1 MKFFPTFFHGVKK
14 MQNNKDKKQSLRRV
28 TATVTEFA
36 MCILGSLMYAV
47 AVSLFVNPLKFVAG
61 GVTGLG
67 ILVNYLAPVVS
78 TGVFVFVANIPLF
91 IISWKKFGFSF
102 IARTIFAT
110 ALTSVFIDVLHVL
123 GEQYGWF
130 FAGEEKLVGAIFG
143 GIIAG
148 AGLGIVF
155 LGGATTGGLDILAR
169 LLRLK
174 FPHLSVGRLILICDF
189 TVVLLSG
196 IVYRSVESV
205 LYSIVIVFLSSLAVD
220 HIVAGRSHS
229 KLLFILTDKSEEVT
243 RDIIA
248 ICGRGVS
255 VIPAQG
261 GYTGQE
267 KKLLMCVVR
276 THEVSKVRKVV
287 ASYDE
292 KPFIIIT
299 DSSEVL
305 GQGFKSHK
313 DTL

>member
-1 MKFFPTFFHGVKK
+1 
-14 MQNNKDKKQSLRRV
+14 
-28 TATVTEFA
+28 
-36 MCILGSLMYAV
+36 MCVLGAFMYSAAV
-47 AVSLFVNPLKFVAG
+47 ALFVTPLKFAAG

-67 ILVNYLAPVVS
+67 ILVNYLFPFIS
-78 TGVFVFVANIPLF
+78 TGMFVFAANIPLF
-91 IISWKKFGFSF
+91 LISWKKFGFRF
-102 IARTIFAT
+102 ISRTVFAT
-110 ALTSVFIDVLHVL
+110 ALVSVFIDILDLL
-123 GEQYGWF
+123 GEKYGWF
-130 FAGEEKLVGAIFG
+130 FSGEEKLVGAIFG

-189 TVVLLSG
+189 VVVVLSG
-196 IVYRSVESV
+196 IVYKSIESM
-205 LYSIVIVFLSSLAVD
+205 LYSIIIVFLSSLAVD
-220 HIVAGRSHS
+220 YIVAGKSNS

-255 VIPAQG
+255 VIPAKG
-261 GYTGQE
+261 GYTGQDRE
-267 KKLLMCVVR
+267 LLMCVVR

-287 ASYDE
+287 ANYDE
-292 KPFIIIT
+292 KPFIIVA

-305 GQGFKSHK
+305 GQGFKAHD

>member
-1 MKFFPTFFHGVKK
+1 MK
-14 MQNNKDKKQSLRRV
+14 NAADKKTNMKKIIS
-28 TATVTEFA
+28 TGTELL
-36 MCILGSLMYAV
+36 MCVLGALMYAV

-67 ILVNYLAPVVS
+67 ILINYLVPVIS
-78 TGVFVFVANIPLF
+78 TGTFVFLANIPLF
-91 IISWKKFGFSF
+91 IISWKKFGFKF
-102 IARTIFAT
+102 IARTVFAT
-110 ALTSVFIDVLHVL
+110 ALVSVFIDVLAEL
-123 GEQYGWF
+123 GEKYNWF
-130 FAGEEKLVGAIFG
+130 FSGDEKLVGTIFG

-174 FPHLSVGRLILICDF
+174 FPHLSVGRLILMCDF
-189 TVVLLSG
+189 AVVLLSG
-196 IVYRSVESV
+196 IVYKSVESI
-205 LYSIVIVFLSSLAVD
+205 LYSIIIIFLSSLAVD

-229 KLLFILTDKSEEVT
+229 KLLFILTDSYEEVT
-243 RDIIA
+243 KDIIA

-267 KKLLMCVVR
+267 RKLLMCVVR
-276 THEVSKVRKVV
+276 THEVSRVRKVV
-287 ASYDE
+287 AKYDE

-305 GQGFKSHK
+305 GQGFKSHN

>member
-1 MKFFPTFFHGVKK
+1 MQKK
-14 MQNNKDKKQSLRRV
+14 GEKSQDIRRIV
-28 TATVTEFA
+28 NTATELL
-36 MCILGSLMYAV
+36 MCVAGALLYAT

-67 ILVNYLAPVVS
+67 ILVNYLVPVIS
-78 TGVFVFVANIPLF
+78 TGTFVFIANIPLF
-91 IISWKKFGFSF
+91 IISWKKFGFNF

-110 ALTSVFIDVLHVL
+110 ALVSVFIDILAEL
-123 GEQYGWF
+123 GEKYGWF

-143 GIIAG
+143 GILAG

-196 IVYRSVESV
+196 IVYKSVESI
-205 LYSIVIVFLSSLAVD
+205 LYSIIIIFLSSLAVD

-229 KLLFILTDKSEEVT
+229 KLMFILTDSYEEVT

-255 VIPAQG
+255 VISAQG

-267 KKLLMCVVR
+267 RKLLMCVVR
-276 THEVSKVRKVV
+276 THEVSRVRKVV
-287 ASYDE
+287 AKYDE

-305 GQGFKSHK
+305 GQGFKAHD

>member
-1 MKFFPTFFHGVKK
+1 MNNSIMKKADIKRIT
-14 MQNNKDKKQSLRRV
+14 V
-28 TATVTEFA
+28 TATELL
-36 MCILGSLMYAV
+36 MCVVGSFMYSA
-47 AVSLFVNPLKFVAG
+47 AVSLFVTPLKFAAG

-67 ILVNYLAPVVS
+67 ILVNYAVPFIS
-78 TGVFVFVANIPLF
+78 TGMFVFAANIPLF
-91 IISWKKFGFSF
+91 ILAWKKFGFRF
-102 IARTIFAT
+102 IARTVFAT
-110 ALTSVFIDVLHVL
+110 ALVSVFIDLISYF
-123 GEQYGWF
+123 GERYNWF
-130 FAGEEKLVGAIFG
+130 FHGEEKLVGAIFG

-189 TVVLLSG
+189 VVVLLSG
-196 IVYRSVESV
+196 IVYKSVESV
-205 LYSIVIVFLSSLAVD
+205 LYSIIIVFLSSIAVD
-220 HIVAGRSHS
+220 YIVAGKSHS
-229 KLLFILTDKSEEVT
+229 KLLFIMTDYYEQVT
-243 RDIIA
+243 KDIIA

-261 GYTGQE
+261 GYTGQD

-276 THEVSKVRKVV
+276 VHEVSKVRNVV
-287 ASYDE
+287 AAYDS

-305 GQGFKSHK
+305 GQGFKSHN